1 MKIIK
6 ILVLGSFTAYASNSF
21 ALSLDDK
28 LGSWHT
34 ASYSEQA
41 KMCESIANS
50 LKRPSVT
57 ASGLCSYLSE
67 IASSGEADFMRISQV
82 AAVYATVAK

>member
-1 MKIIK
+1 MGGNVKIIK
-6 ILVLGSFTAYASNSF
+6 ILVMCCFTVYTSNSF

-28 LGSWHT
+28 LSSWHT

-50 LKRPSVT
+50 LKRPNVT
-57 ASGLCSYLSE
+57 ASGLCS
-67 IASSGEADFMRISQV
+67 
-82 AAVYATVAK
+82 